1 MIKETIK
8 DAESRMKGA
17 VSNLEEDL
25 SGIRTGR
32 ANPALVEKIEVEY
45 YGMPTKI
52 NQLSTISV
60 PEPRQILI
68 RPFEASTIRSIERA
82 IIASDLGIM
91 PNNDGKVIR
100 INLPPLNEER
110 RRDLVKITN
119 NRLEEARIACR
130 NVRRDIIKDLKE
142 YEKEKL
148 ISEDDL
154 KRAEDELQKVIEHFM
169 VEIEQVGDRKT
180 SEIMEV

>member
-17 VSNLEEDL
+17 VNNLEEDL
-25 SGIRTGR
+25 AGIRTGR

-45 YGMPTKI
+45 YGMPTQL
-52 NQLSTISV
+52 NQLSTISI

-100 INLPPLNEER
+100 LNLPPLNEER
-110 RRDLVKITN
+110 RRELVKITN
-119 NRLEEARIACR
+119 NRLEESRIACR

-148 ISEDDL
+148 ISEDEL
-154 KRAEDELQKVIEHFM
+154 KRAEEELQKVIEHFIN
-169 VEIEQVGDRKT
+169 EIDRVGERKT
-180 SEIMEV
+180 IEIMEV

>member
-1 MIKETIK
+1 VIKETIK

-17 VSNLEEDL
+17 VNNLEEDL
-25 SGIRTGR
+25 AGIRTGR

-45 YGMPTKI
+45 YGMPTQL
-52 NQLSTISV
+52 NQLSTISI

-68 RPFEASTIRSIERA
+68 RPFEGSTIRSIERA
-82 IIASDLGIM
+82 IIASDLGVM

-100 INLPPLNEER
+100 LNLPPLNEER
-110 RRDLVKITN
+110 RRELVKITN
-119 NRLEEARIACR
+119 SRLEESRIACR

-148 ISEDDL
+148 ISEDEL
-154 KRAEDELQKVIEHFM
+154 KRAEEELQKVIEHFIN
-169 VEIEQVGDRKT
+169 EIDRVGERKT
-180 SEIMEV
+180 IEIMEV

>member
-1 MIKETIK
+1 VIKETIK

-17 VSNLEEDL
+17 VNNLEEDL
-25 SGIRTGR
+25 AGIRTGR

-45 YGMPTKI
+45 YGMPTQL
-52 NQLSTISV
+52 NQLSTISI

-82 IIASDLGIM
+82 IIASDLGVT

-100 INLPPLNEER
+100 LNLPPLNEER
-110 RRDLVKITN
+110 RRELVKITN
-119 NRLEEARIACR
+119 NRLEESRIACR

-148 ISEDDL
+148 ITEDDL
-154 KRAEDELQKVIEHFM
+154 KRAEEELQKVIEYFNS
-169 VEIEQVGDRKT
+169 EIDRVGERKT
-180 SEIMEV
+180 IEIMEV

>member
-17 VSNLEEDL
+17 VNNLEEDL
-25 SGIRTGR
+25 AGIRTGR

-45 YGMPTKI
+45 YGMPTQL
-52 NQLSTISV
+52 NQLSTISI

-68 RPFEASTIRSIERA
+68 RPFEGSTIRSIERA
-82 IIASDLGIM
+82 IIASDLGVM

-100 INLPPLNEER
+100 LNLPPLNEER
-110 RRDLVKITN
+110 RRELVKITN
-119 NRLEEARIACR
+119 SRLEESRIACR
-130 NVRRDIIKDLKE
+130 NVRRDVIKDLKE

-148 ISEDDL
+148 ISEDEL
-154 KRAEDELQKVIEHFM
+154 KRAEEELQKVIEHFIN
-169 VEIEQVGDRKT
+169 EIDRVGERKT
-180 SEIMEV
+180 IEIMEV